1 MTDCIFCH
9 VPELKASN
17 TPVWLITHAS
27 DPIQNSSVYKSVTVE
42 PPQTIT
48 KEDFV
53 QSILFTPAA
62 RLTLS
67 IEEATNLLTHKKI
80 WNKIIKSDFNHAAI
94 FTDITYINDAKIA
107 ESLDNAIL
115 PRDWDIIIINNNQY
129 ILTKRAAN
137 ILQASSRQFHNILT
151 VFIKSIPGLKIVFI

>member
-17 TPVWLITHAS
+17 TPVWLIRPSS
-27 DPIQNSSVYKSVTVE
+27 DPIQTSSVYKSITVE
-42 PPQTIT
+42 PTQTIS

-53 QSILFTPAA
+53 QSILFTPAT

-80 WNKIIKSDFNHAAI
+80 WNKIAKSESHHAAI
-94 FTDITYINDAKIA
+94 FTDITYINDAEIA
-107 ESLDNAIL
+107 ESVDNAIL
-115 PRDWDIIIINNNQY
+115 PRDWDVIIINNHQY

-137 ILQASSRQFHNILT
+137 ILLASSRQFHNILT
-151 VFIKSIPGLKIVFI
+151 VYIKSIPGLKIVFI